1 MAHTTSGRPKDAFG
15 KGMKKPQATVRP
27 EGGKPASPEEAPK
40 KKVAEEEEEEEKP
53 KKKRVSEEEEEE
65 EAPKKKRVDEE
76 EEEEEKPK
84 KKATEEDEEEEEE
97 TPKKKEEEEE
107 EAPTKKTEDEED
119 EEEEEKPTPR
129 GKDIVEKEYYRKVD
143 AGKVVTPDDE
153 EEDEEEEERPTAAKP
168 VNTHPLSKYVSLNVL
183 TIVAGVMIMF
193 VIVLS
198 VLCRSGKKPA
208 QYGREVFVM
217 SRRVEEASLLNK
229 ASFASPAERPLTQAS
244 MSATEEATPIAV
256 SIPAAP
262 VEDNDDSIFDD
273 GEGDTPI
280 VKSHRRSH
288 TKRVR
293 HSKV

>member
-1 MAHTTSGRPKDAFG
+1 M
-15 KGMKKPQATVRP
+15 
-27 EGGKPASPEEAPK
+27 
-40 KKVAEEEEEEEKP
+40 
-53 KKKRVSEEEEEE
+53 
-65 EAPKKKRVDEE
+65 
-76 EEEEEKPK
+76 
-84 KKATEEDEEEEEE
+84 
-97 TPKKKEEEEE
+97 
-107 EAPTKKTEDEED
+107 
-119 EEEEEKPTPR
+119 
-129 GKDIVEKEYYRKVD
+129 EKEYYRKVD

-208 QYGREVFVM
+208 RYGRDLFVM

>member
-1 MAHTTSGRPKDAFG
+1 MASRQNA
-15 KGMKKPQATVRP
+15 V
-27 EGGKPASPEEAPK
+27 GGGAPASAGPQVRKARPMRP
-40 KKVAEEEEEEEKP
+40 AA
-53 KKKRVSEEEEEE
+53 RG
-65 EAPKKKRVDEE
+65 RYDDDDER
-76 EEEEEKPK
+76 PRRRRF
-84 KKATEEDEEEEEE
+84 
-97 TPKKKEEEEE
+97 
-107 EAPTKKTEDEED
+107 EDEED
-119 EEEEEKPTPR
+119 EKPR
-129 GKDIVEKEYYRKVD
+129 RRRADVS
-143 AGKVVTPDDE
+143 DDE
-153 EEDEEEEERPTAAKP
+153 DDYRPKKKPVKKASRYDDDEEEEERPTAAKP

-208 QYGREVFVM
+208 RYGRDLFVM